1 MFHSCLKLGHCL
13 TGVSLQELKT
23 QLHKQI
29 KIMRGVSHME
39 AVIKH
44 RLENEDLDDEE
55 EYFTDEYGSNIEDE
69 CKGI

>member
-1 MFHSCLKLGHCL
+1 MLHSCLNVGHRL
-13 TGVSLQELKT
+13 TGVGLQELKT
-23 QLHKQI
+23 QLYKKI

-39 AVIKH
+39 AVTKH

-55 EYFTDEYGSNIEDE
+55 EYFTDLDDSNIEDE